1 MYEDE
6 IVLEADDAVEQYD
19 DIDSERPLRFE
30 D

>member
-19 DIDSERPLRFE
+19 DIDNESPLDFN
-30 D
+30 

>member
-1 MYEDE
+1 MEDE
-6 IVLEADDAVEQYD
+6 IVLEADDSVEQYD